1 MGKFADV
8 VSRIKSTEK
17 MHELTEELDKI
28 FDYMEEYYSDLYDKA
43 IKKVESVAYDID
55 LDEAEKIVSQMKP
68 YGEKWTYEAV
78 KKYVMSKGIE
88 DKYVIWYLVMNM
100 TYNDYRNT
108 ASLVDMSEDEEF
120 YFSLSKDFIDDIDG
134 KPFKAERYFGEYC

>member
-68 YGEKWTYEAV
+68 YGEKWTYETI

-134 KPFKAERYFGEYC
+134 KPFKVERYFGEYC

>member
-1 MGKFADV
+1 
-8 VSRIKSTEK
+8 
-17 MHELTEELDKI
+17 
-28 FDYMEEYYSDLYDKA
+28 
-43 IKKVESVAYDID
+43 
-55 LDEAEKIVSQMKP
+55 
-68 YGEKWTYEAV
+68 
-78 KKYVMSKGIE
+78 MSKGIE

-134 KPFKAERYFGEYC
+134 KPFKVERYFGEYC

>member
-1 MGKFADV
+1 MYFICTLRV
-8 VSRIKSTEK
+8 LFSVIMS
-17 MHELTEELDKI
+17 L
-28 FDYMEEYYSDLYDKA
+28 
-43 IKKVESVAYDID
+43 KKR
-55 LDEAEKIVSQMKP
+55 
-68 YGEKWTYEAV
+68 
-78 KKYVMSKGIE
+78 E

-134 KPFKAERYFGEYC
+134 KPFKAERYLGEYC